1 MIIFSIYCP
10 LQGQREYKQSKAD
23 AYTPEIF
30 SKVLNNHLN
39 YAESQGA
46 EYRFFTNIHPDAP
59 GDTKYARINFS
70 KYFYYNDLLKEDP
83 QVLYMDFDVIP
94 ITSEPF
100 PMKDISIYPI
110 RKCSRMDALTSF
122 ADVNPA
128 NIDKRK
134 YITKNEPWSSHIK
147 IAMLDLLNG
156 PDQNDTLSLY
166 NTGIFT
172 MTRECFDALNI
183 LDIDDEILTLG
194 NPQYDWWHSWKDIIE
209 KNISINNEVIL
220 SHKIYKNNVPV
231 NEVSSEY
238 NYLYNWSDS
247 FKTNQCPVERA
258 KFLHFILKDFSDVDL
273 PSTI

>member
-1 MIIFSIYCP
+1 MIIFSIFCP
-10 LQGQREYKQSKAD
+10 LTDQREYSQTKAD
-23 AYTPEIF
+23 AFTPEVF
-30 SKVLNNHLN
+30 SKIINNHLN

-83 QVLYMDFDVIP
+83 QVLYMDFDIIP
-94 ITSEPF
+94 IKHDPF
-100 PMKDISIYPI
+100 PFKDISIYPM
-110 RKCSRMDALTSF
+110 RKCSRLDVLETF
-122 ADVNPA
+122 VKVNPGT
-128 NIDKRK
+128 DD
-134 YITKNEPWSSHIK
+134 YITKNHPWSSHIK
-147 IAMLDLLNG
+147 LALLDILNG
-156 PDQNDTLSLY
+156 VDQNDPLTLY

-172 MTRECFDALNI
+172 MTRDCFDKLDMLNI
-183 LDIDDEILTLG
+183 DQEIKDIE
-194 NPQYDWWHSWKDIIE
+194 NPQNDWWEDWDSIISE
-209 KNISINNEVIL
+209 NVSLNNEVIL

-238 NYLYNWSDS
+238 NFLYNWRDS
-247 FKTNQCPVERA
+247 FNTNQCPIERA